1 MSNLFGVPHLEAFWA
16 SLDESSQQAVFSAI
30 QKITDVKKRGGKVMV
45 VTGSGP
51 NIHEGV
57 TTLIA
62 ELIRVGIV
70 D

>member
-1 MSNLFGVPHLEAFWA
+1 MSNLFGASHLENFKA
-16 SLDESSQQAVFSAI
+16 SLDERSRAAVDSAI
-30 QKITDVKKRGGKVMV
+30 ERITEIKKRGGKVMG

-62 ELIRVGIV
+62 